1 MKRFLFCLLLGSSLP
16 LLAQESPSYV
26 FDSLYQRMRA
36 AGVSIDEARKL
47 AASAE
52 NVFRTEYDTLGW
64 LGPMNVLLLD
74 QERGNDHRAIFT
86 TVRQAIEL
94 SLSAGDTIAAAH
106 YLGHFFQGRQWEIP
120 PSENARLFAILWQV
134 LDYYENNSPVLP
146 QGPREK
152 SFLLYHLAFL
162 YNEWQE
168 TDEAFELVD
177 EAISESHL
185 IHDRSEV
192 AYLEGIKMLLAVY
205 SRRLDSL
212 AVWVPKFETE
222 IDIEELPDREIL
234 LPEIGR
240 GIHYYYNTDQ
250 AEKAINLLA
259 RAASQAYSK
268 EQYLPYRAIL
278 LTCLGSVLVE
288 QIERKPT
295 TFYLYE
301 DNLRALGFD
310 SLDGLL
316 REAQTALRQ
325 SSLDASLLF
334 LNYLYPARIQ
344 RFAQRQDKDSVIWYQ
359 NQIIDL
365 KTRSLT
371 GDRMNLLKSLKSRY
385 EMRDQQQTI
394 AILDAERK
402 ASRTREN
409 LGLLAGVLFLL
420 LIIGLI
426 QRNRYV
432 RRTGKK
438 LAEQNQQIL
447 TEKQRAEASE
457 MAKQQFLANMS
468 HEIRTPMNAIK
479 GMTDI
484 LLRRDPQDSQ
494 LSYLRAIKES
504 STSLLVIINDILDLS
519 KVEAGKI
526 SLEKIPFD
534 VRGVI
539 DNVMAIMQ
547 FKAEEKGLL
556 LISDLPDNLPAQVS
570 GDPTR
575 LHQVLL
581 NLLGNAV
588 KFTDKGEVRISLK
601 QAVQNKIAQLS
612 FCVSDTGPGIDPK
625 RLEQIFESFEQEA
638 ADTTRKYGGTGLGLS
653 ISKKLVELQQGKIW
667 VESELGKGSQFYV
680 QIGYEMVADATVQ
693 SPVSAPSTEPSQ
705 HLKGIRILLA
715 EDNAFNAI

>member
-1 MKRFLFCLLLGSSLP
+1 
-16 LLAQESPSYV
+16 
-26 FDSLYQRMRA
+26 
-36 AGVSIDEARKL
+36 
-47 AASAE
+47 
-52 NVFRTEYDTLGW
+52 
-64 LGPMNVLLLD
+64 
-74 QERGNDHRAIFT
+74 
-86 TVRQAIEL
+86 
-94 SLSAGDTIAAAH
+94 
-106 YLGHFFQGRQWEIP
+106 
-120 PSENARLFAILWQV
+120 
-134 LDYYENNSPVLP
+134 
-146 QGPREK
+146 
-152 SFLLYHLAFL
+152 
-162 YNEWQE
+162 
-168 TDEAFELVD
+168 
-177 EAISESHL
+177 
-185 IHDRSEV
+185 
-192 AYLEGIKMLLAVY
+192 
-205 SRRLDSL
+205 
-212 AVWVPKFETE
+212 
-222 IDIEELPDREIL
+222 
-234 LPEIGR
+234 
-240 GIHYYYNTDQ
+240 
-250 AEKAINLLA
+250 
-259 RAASQAYSK
+259 
-268 EQYLPYRAIL
+268 
-278 LTCLGSVLVE
+278 
-288 QIERKPT
+288 
-295 TFYLYE
+295 
-301 DNLRALGFD
+301 
-310 SLDGLL
+310 
-316 REAQTALRQ
+316 
-325 SSLDASLLF
+325 
-334 LNYLYPARIQ
+334 
-344 RFAQRQDKDSVIWYQ
+344 
-359 NQIIDL
+359 
-365 KTRSLT
+365 
-371 GDRMNLLKSLKSRY
+371 
-385 EMRDQQQTI
+385 
-394 AILDAERK
+394 
-402 ASRTREN
+402 
-409 LGLLAGVLFLL
+409 
-420 LIIGLI
+420 
-426 QRNRYV
+426 
-432 RRTGKK
+432 
-438 LAEQNQQIL
+438 NQQIL

-526 SLEKIPFD
+526 NLEKIHFD

-705 HLKGIRILLA
+705 HLKGIHILLA
-715 EDNAFNAI
+715 EDNAFNAIVAQEELEDALEEFSIEHVENGALALALAQKETFDIILMDVQMPVMDGYEASRQLKKLQSTPIIAMTANVMKEEIDRCFEAGMDDFISKPFEVEELLHKMAALVGRKSSVPRSGNLKSE